1 MKLFFLFITAVF
13 VLLATNPSES
23 TDNIINSD
31 NENACCNKNKCNEKE
46 KLTEQDDF
54 ILFQLS
60 PFHI

>member
-1 MKLFFLFITAVF
+1 MKLFFLLITAVF

-23 TDNIINSD
+23 TEKTINSG
-31 NENACCNKNKCNEKE
+31 NENACCNKNKCCEKE
-46 KLTEQDDF
+46 KQTEQDDF